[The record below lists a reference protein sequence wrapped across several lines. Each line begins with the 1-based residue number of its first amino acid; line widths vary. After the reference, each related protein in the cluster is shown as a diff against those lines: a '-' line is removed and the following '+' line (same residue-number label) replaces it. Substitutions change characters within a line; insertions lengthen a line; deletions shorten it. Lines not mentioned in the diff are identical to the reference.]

1 MNTYRALMMIGLV
14 ALAVCLASAQSA
26 ATDKPKTDVDRSN
39 NGVESSIAGTA
50 ELPTAPTQ
58 AQPVSSY
65 LYNQGGN
72 VVLQNEAG
80 SIYTRPDG
88 RKVLVGAGGQ
98 TIVTGGDD
106 SDEDDDDDT
115 QSGFSGNYGNN
126 IVINGRSVGGSS
138 FISSNGGALVMNQ
151 AGEGGYQTYNNHQIR
166 IVNGGLQLTTGG
178 QVYDFPAKDAS
189 VSSQEKINING
200 QEATVQYENGNIV
213 VELADGTVLAKAD
226 GGLFSGDR
234 NSYVNRKQIQEDAAR
249 QAAKVQED
257 IAQLQKELN
266 ERLNFQM
273 RKLQEDLE
281 HTLGNIHF

>member
-1 MNTYRALMMIGLV
+1 M
-14 ALAVCLASAQSA
+14 
-26 ATDKPKTDVDRSN
+26 
-39 NGVESSIAGTA
+39 
-50 ELPTAPTQ
+50 
-58 AQPVSSY
+58 
-65 LYNQGGN
+65 
-72 VVLQNEAG
+72 LQNEAG

-98 TIVTGGDD
+98 TIVTGADD

-126 IVINGRSVGGSS
+126 VVINGRSVGGSS

-257 IAQLQKELN
+257 IAHLQKELN

>member
-1 MNTYRALMMIGLV
+1 MDTYRALMMIGLV
-14 ALAVCLASAQSA
+14 ALAVCLASAQPTS
-26 ATDKPKTDVDRSN
+26 TDK
-39 NGVESSIAGTA
+39 SIAGTA
-50 ELPTAPTQ
+50 ELPTPPTQ

-98 TIVTGGDD
+98 TIVTGADD

-126 IVINGRSVGGSS
+126 VVINGRSVGGSS

-257 IAQLQKELN
+257 IAHLQKELN